1 MNKLFPLI
9 VIPLFM
15 LACGDDKSSSA
26 SDDELSS
33 SSEEASIESSSDEE
47 IVSSSSEK
55 KENQN
60 SSSSVQEANSSS
72 DKGESSSSEVKE
84 KSSSSM
90 DIISEDGWITTV
102 KIDNFSFFDE
112 KYLRYYF
119 LEEECD
125 YDSTTNTFKWV
136 TEDYTGVFNRYDRS
150 ILEDE
155 FNGDSLKYMIWY
167 SFGFKISNDTLYEC
181 DYIGD
186 ACETIETAT
195 VYVGTS
201 KSIFSTWECVGR
213 IYKGEYSEIPS
224 NYKITLTLAPQQR
237 TITTRSKIKGS
248 KYTPE
253 PRQYCGV
260 IYDLFNDEQREEL
273 CNNKLQNIQALS
285 TDTVFISNDMWILA
299 KDLDKADLSVND
311 QIFEVSFNHIL
322 EMDPTQISTFTNQ
335 ITYQGTTCTWWQKN
349 VEITQEYCENGDH
362 SQDVIESEYSNIHRT
377 FIKQLQGSSDNDNEF
392 EECIKQFN
400 LK

>member
-1 MNKLFPLI
+1 MKKLFTFLFSTTLI
-9 VIPLFM
+9 V
-15 LACGDDKSSSA
+15 ACGDDNSSSA
-26 SDDELSS
+26 TDETSS
-33 SSEEASIESSSDEE
+33 SSEEASIESSSNEE
-47 IVSSSSEK
+47 IDSSSSETK
-55 KENQN
+55 NEPA
-60 SSSSVQEANSSS
+60 SSSSALEANSSK
-72 DKGESSSSEVKE
+72 DKAESSSSEVKE
-84 KSSSSM
+84 KSSSSKG
-90 DIISEDGWITTV
+90 IISEDGWITTV

-213 IYKGEYSEIPS
+213 LDEGEYSEIPS
-224 NYKITLTLAPQQR
+224 NYKITLTLTPQQR

-260 IYDLFNDEQREEL
+260 IYDLFNDEQKKEL
-273 CNNKLQNIQALS
+273 CNDQLRNIQTLP
-285 TDTVFISNDMWILA
+285 TDTVFISNNMWILA

-322 EMDPTQISTFTNQ
+322 EMNPTQISTFTNQ

>member
-1 MNKLFPLI
+1 MKKLFAF
-9 VIPLFM
+9 LFSTALM
-15 LACGDDKSSSA
+15 VACGDDNSSSA
-26 SDDELSS
+26 TDETSS
-33 SSEEASIESSSDEE
+33 SSEEASIESSSNEE
-47 IVSSSSEK
+47 IDSSSSETK
-55 KENQN
+55 NEPT
-60 SSSSVQEANSSS
+60 SSSSIQEANSSD
-72 DKGESSSSEVKE
+72 DKAESSSSSKG
-84 KSSSSM
+84 
-90 DIISEDGWITTV
+90 IISEDGWITTV

-322 EMDPTQISTFTNQ
+322 EMDPTQISTFTKK
-335 ITYQGTTCTWWQKN
+335 ITYQGSTCTWWQKN

-362 SQDVIESEYSNIHRT
+362 SQDNVESEFSNIHRT

-392 EECIKQFN
+392 EECTKQFN

>member
-1 MNKLFPLI
+1 MRKF
-9 VIPLFM
+9 IPLALIPIFL

-33 SSEEASIESSSDEE
+33 SSEEASIESSANEE
-47 IVSSSSEK
+47 IDSSSSETK
-55 KENQN
+55 NEPA
-60 SSSSVQEANSSS
+60 SSSSALEANSSN
-72 DKGESSSSEVKE
+72 DKAESSSSEVKE
-84 KSSSSM
+84 KSSSSKG
-90 DIISEDGWITTV
+90 IISEDGWITTV

-125 YDSTTNTFKWV
+125 YDSTTNSFKWV
-136 TEDYTGVFNRYDRS
+136 TEDYKGVFDKYDGLDS
-150 ILEDE
+150 DE
-155 FNGDSLKYMIWY
+155 RFGGDSLQYLIY
-167 SFGFKISNDTLYEC
+167 HSFGYKMSNDTLYEC

-186 ACETIETAT
+186 ACDSIKTAT

-213 IYKGEYSEIPS
+213 IYHGEYSEIPS

-253 PRQYCGV
+253 PRQYCSV
-260 IYDLFNDEQREEL
+260 IYDLFNDEQKEEL
-273 CNNKLQNIQALS
+273 CDDQLRNIQALS
-285 TDTVFISNDMWILA
+285 TDTVFISNDMWIFA
-299 KDLDKADLSVND
+299 KDLNKADISVND

-362 SQDVIESEYSNIHRT
+362 SQDVVESEYSNIHRT

>member
-1 MNKLFPLI
+1 MKKLFAS
-9 VIPLFM
+9 LFSTALM
-15 LACGDDKSSSA
+15 VACGDDNSSSA
-26 SDDELSS
+26 TGETSS
-33 SSEEASIESSSDEE
+33 SSEEASIESSSNEE
-47 IVSSSSEK
+47 IDSSSSETK
-55 KENQN
+55 NEPA
-60 SSSSVQEANSSS
+60 SSSSALEANSSK
-72 DKGESSSSEVKE
+72 DKAESSSSEVKE
-84 KSSSSM
+84 KSSSSKG
-90 DIISEDGWITTV
+90 IISEDGWITTV

>member
-9 VIPLFM
+9 FVPLLM
-15 LACGDDKSSSA
+15 VACGDDNSSSA
-26 SDDELSS
+26 TGETSS
-33 SSEEASIESSSDEE
+33 SSEEASIESSSNEE
-47 IVSSSSEK
+47 IDSSSSETK
-55 KENQN
+55 NEPA
-60 SSSSVQEANSSS
+60 SSSSALEANSSK
-72 DKGESSSSEVKE
+72 DKAESSSSEVKE
-84 KSSSSM
+84 KSSSSKG
-90 DIISEDGWITTV
+90 IISEDGWITTV

>member
-26 SDDELSS
+26 NDDELSS
-33 SSEEASIESSSDEE
+33 SSEEASIESSS
-47 IVSSSSEK
+47 SS
-55 KENQN
+55 KE
-60 SSSSVQEANSSS
+60 
-72 DKGESSSSEVKE
+72 
-84 KSSSSM
+84 
-90 DIISEDGWITTV
+90 IISEDGWVTTV
-102 KIDNFSFFDE
+102 STDNFSFFDE
-112 KYLRYYF
+112 KHLRYYF

-136 TEDYTGVFNRYDRS
+136 ADDYKGVFDRYDES
-150 ILEDE
+150 ILDAEY
-155 FNGDSLKYMIWY
+155 NNDSLKYMIFF
-167 SFGFKISNDTLYEC
+167 SFGFKMSNDTLYEC

-186 ACETIETAT
+186 ACDTIKTAA
-195 VYVGTS
+195 VYVGSS

-213 IYKGEYSEIPS
+213 LYKGEYSEIPS
-224 NYKITLTLAPQQR
+224 NYKITLTLTPQQR

-260 IYDLFNDEQREEL
+260 IYDLFNDEQKEEL
-273 CNNKLQNIQALS
+273 CNDQLRNIQTLP
-285 TDTVFISNDMWILA
+285 TDTVFISNDMWIFA
-299 KDLDKADLSVND
+299 KDLNKADLSVND

-322 EMDPTQISTFTNQ
+322 EMNPTQISTFTKK
-335 ITYQGTTCTWWQKN
+335 ITYQGSTCTWWQKN

-362 SQDVIESEYSNIHRT
+362 SQDVVESEYSNIHRT

>member
-1 MNKLFPLI
+1 M
-9 VIPLFM
+9 
-15 LACGDDKSSSA
+15 
-26 SDDELSS
+26 
-33 SSEEASIESSSDEE
+33 
-47 IVSSSSEK
+47 
-55 KENQN
+55 
-60 SSSSVQEANSSS
+60 
-72 DKGESSSSEVKE
+72 
-84 KSSSSM
+84 
-90 DIISEDGWITTV
+90 
-102 KIDNFSFFDE
+102 
-112 KYLRYYF
+112 
-119 LEEECD
+119 
-125 YDSTTNTFKWV
+125 
-136 TEDYTGVFNRYDRS
+136 
-150 ILEDE
+150 
-155 FNGDSLKYMIWY
+155 
-167 SFGFKISNDTLYEC
+167 SNDTLYEC

-322 EMDPTQISTFTNQ
+322 EMNPTQISTFTKK

>member
-1 MNKLFPLI
+1 MKKLFAF
-9 VIPLFM
+9 LFSTALM
-15 LACGDDKSSSA
+15 VACGDDNSSSA
-26 SDDELSS
+26 TDETSS
-33 SSEEASIESSSDEE
+33 SSEEASIESSSNEE
-47 IVSSSSEK
+47 IDSSSSETK
-55 KENQN
+55 NEPA
-60 SSSSVQEANSSS
+60 SSSSALEANSSK
-72 DKGESSSSEVKE
+72 DKAESSSSEVKE
-84 KSSSSM
+84 KSSSSKE
-90 DIISEDGWITTV
+90 IISEDGWVTTV
-102 KIDNFSFFDE
+102 STDNFSFFDE
-112 KYLRYYF
+112 KHLRYYF

-136 TEDYTGVFNRYDRS
+136 AEDYKGVFDKYDES
-150 ILEDE
+150 ILDAGY
-155 FNGDSLKYMIWY
+155 NNDSLKYMISN
-167 SFGFKISNDTLYEC
+167 SFGFKMSNDTLYEC

>member
-1 MNKLFPLI
+1 MKKLFAF
-9 VIPLFM
+9 LFSTALM
-15 LACGDDKSSSA
+15 VACGDDNSSSA
-26 SDDELSS
+26 TDETSS
-33 SSEEASIESSSDEE
+33 SSEEASIESSSNEE
-47 IVSSSSEK
+47 IDSSSSETK
-55 KENQN
+55 NEPT
-60 SSSSVQEANSSS
+60 SSSSIQEANSSD
-72 DKGESSSSEVKE
+72 DKAESSSSSKG
-84 KSSSSM
+84 
-90 DIISEDGWITTV
+90 IISEDGWITTV
-102 KIDNFSFFDE
+102 STDNFSFFDE
-112 KYLRYYF
+112 KHLRYYF

-125 YDSTTNTFKWV
+125 YEATTNSFKWV
-136 TEDYTGVFNRYDRS
+136 TEDYTGVFNKYNS
-150 ILEDE
+150 SELEE
-155 FNGDSLKYMIWY
+155 QFGGDSLKLLIYH
-167 SFGFKISNDTLYEC
+167 SFGFKMSNDTLYEC

-213 IYKGEYSEIPS
+213 IYNGEYSEIPS

-248 KYTPE
+248 SYTSE

-260 IYDLFNDEQREEL
+260 IYDLFYDEQKEEL
-273 CNNKLQNIQALS
+273 CNDKLRNIQTLS
-285 TDTVFISNDMWILA
+285 TDTVFISNDMWIVA
-299 KDLDKADLSVND
+299 KDLNKADLSVND

-335 ITYQGTTCTWWQKN
+335 ITYQGTTCTWWQKS

-362 SQDVIESEYSNIHRT
+362 SQDVVESEYSNIHRT

>member
-1 MNKLFPLI
+1 MRKF
-9 VIPLFM
+9 IPLALIPIIM

-150 ILEDE
+150 ILEDK
-155 FNGDSLKYMIWY
+155 FNGDSLKYMIWH

-273 CNNKLQNIQALS
+273 CNDQLRNIQTLPP
-285 TDTVFISNDMWILA
+285 DTVFISNDMWILA

-322 EMDPTQISTFTNQ
+322 EMNPTQISTFTNQ

-362 SQDVIESEYSNIHRT
+362 SQDVVESEYSNIHRT

-392 EECIKQFN
+392 EECTKQFN